1 MIINR
6 RIYIWKKNGDLELM
20 SRTPYTYKIS
30 EIEKKIREW
39 YRFNPYAK
47 KVNEN
52 WICSDYRIDQQRPQ
66 RKVYSEKYIEI
77 VSISEME
84 KVVLNEVIQ
93 KIESEINYPTVW
105 DDGKNEYYEDTI
117 HCPKCM
123 KRRKVL
129 TSHSHCEFCGF
140 EFSKSKKCPKC
151 KDLSPS
157 DSNFCIHCGNKL

>member
-47 KVNEN
+47 KLDEN

-84 KVVLNEVIQ
+84 KVVLNDVIQ
-93 KIESEINYPTVW
+93 KIENCECRMKNYLR
-105 DDGKNEYYEDTI
+105 Y
-117 HCPKCM
+117 
-123 KRRKVL
+123 
-129 TSHSHCEFCGF
+129 
-140 EFSKSKKCPKC
+140 
-151 KDLSPS
+151 
-157 DSNFCIHCGNKL
+157 